1 VITSNPFFEVR
12 LEKLFSLA
20 EKADRAFRQAGLEYR
35 VVGGLATY
43 LYVERADPD
52 AGRLTRD
59 VDIAVRRSDLSA
71 IKAAVRPYG
80 FTYRHVAGVDM
91 LLPSDEA
98 SAKRAIH
105 LVFSGERV
113 RPEYLEA
120 VPDLG
125 PAEEIEGICV
135 IALVDL
141 VKMKLT
147 SFHAKDEAHL
157 IDLDEAG
164 LITTALEAQLSPA
177 LLSRLAAARLRAKN
191 S

>member
-1 VITSNPFFEVR
+1 M
-12 LEKLFSLA
+12 EKLFSLA
-20 EKADRAFRQAGLEYR
+20 EKADRAFRAAGLEYR

-59 VDIAVRRSDLSA
+59 IDIAVRRADLPA
-71 IKAAVRPYG
+71 IEAAVKPYG
-80 FTYRHVAGVDM
+80 FAYRQVDGVDM
-91 LLPSDEA
+91 LLPSDEP
-98 SAKRAIH
+98 SPKRAIH

-125 PAEEIEGICV
+125 QAEEIEGICV
-135 IALVDL
+135 IGLAELL
-141 VKMKLT
+141 RMKLT
-147 SFHAKDEAHL
+147 SFRAKDEAHL

-164 LITTALEAQLSPA
+164 LISPALEAQLNPA
-177 LLSRLAAARLRAKN
+177 LAARLATARLRAKN